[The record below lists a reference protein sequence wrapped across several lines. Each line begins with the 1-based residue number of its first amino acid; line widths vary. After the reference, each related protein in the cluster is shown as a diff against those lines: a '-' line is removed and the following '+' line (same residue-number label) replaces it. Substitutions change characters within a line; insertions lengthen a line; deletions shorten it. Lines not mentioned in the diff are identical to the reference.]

1 MYMLKLYRLEI
12 QAKVR
17 HLGRN
22 PGTTAQQS
30 IESAREQLTALV
42 HELKRKTLAA
52 GVVEVHSSTYRT
64 VQEPLGMWDEVVN
77 EPMPGGPAQGD
88 LNPAIDEPAST
99 GAIPIENQMLPLPS
113 NGNVGQEHAP
123 LELSYRIQHAENH
136 LNRIRDLIAEKSFQF
151 SHVIRVAPRKD
162 VNTRSRAEVKKLNLK
177 ISVHCRLYTQCRAR
191 LITLGAPPEVAD
203 RFQILTTEDVKAST
217 VVVNPNEPGSTRLKL
232 SWIWQTSGGHRW
244 GLASGDNNTGADQNV
259 IECKFFFKGFGH
271 LASILI
277 ITSSSCALAPGT
289 SSANEVARRSHSDR
303 LRNAVDR

>member
-52 GVVEVHSSTYRT
+52 GVVEVHSSTCRT

-88 LNPAIDEPAST
+88 LNPAIDELAST
-99 GAIPIENQMLPLPS
+99 GATPIKNQMLPFPS

-123 LELSYRIQHAENH
+123 LELSYRIQHYTH
-136 LNRIRDLIAEKSFQF
+136 LPPSMAPQKHSTLPSPTVSERNRAVPSGSECFRVFPTIFQLSSERF
-151 SHVIRVAPRKD
+151 RAVLSNSERF
-162 VNTRSRAEVKKLNLK
+162 RS
-177 ISVHCRLYTQCRAR
+177 
-191 LITLGAPPEVAD
+191 TL
-203 RFQILTTEDVKAST
+203 
-217 VVVNPNEPGSTRLKL
+217 
-232 SWIWQTSGGHRW
+232 
-244 GLASGDNNTGADQNV
+244 
-259 IECKFFFKGFGH
+259 
-271 LASILI
+271 
-277 ITSSSCALAPGT
+277 
-289 SSANEVARRSHSDR
+289 
-303 LRNAVDR
+303 